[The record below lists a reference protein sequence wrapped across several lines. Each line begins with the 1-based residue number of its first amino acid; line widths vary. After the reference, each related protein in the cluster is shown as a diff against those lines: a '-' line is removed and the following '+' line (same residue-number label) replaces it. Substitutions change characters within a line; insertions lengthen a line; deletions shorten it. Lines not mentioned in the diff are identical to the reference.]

1 MSNWSGDDVD
11 FEGEIEERKTRT
23 NITEEYLFECKQQG
37 VFPVSCVVED
47 LLQRQWLDCNNRGL
61 QTGDAVSI
69 SKVIGKCSYITGINM
84 EGNSSFGDVGVHS
97 LVMAINPKNA
107 RDTIVRLNLSDTG
120 LGRATK
126 SAGLKIQILEAIM
139 HMPKLVDLDLSENN
153 IGDDGMKYLFD
164 KAWVNDIYRLRLS
177 NIGMTCQ
184 SAEYA
189 AQMIDEHPL
198 YEYDISWNNFG
209 PKGMSSLLDY
219 VNSKLVRMQD
229 EMRLLNVSH
238 CGATDACC
246 HNFQEFFRNRLFP
259 NCHIIFYPNRISG
272 DVVDELCFLEYLN
285 MGTDEFQPIF
295 YDDVPFG
302 GLHEGHIGWPSRKR
316 RHTRRC
322 QGNCHRGCFRTHEE
336 VVTVA
341 GDKKCHGHCL
351 EHCTQNTSG
360 SRNCHDCV
368 GEQQLVEDPK
378 KKKMVKI
385 EKSVDTKTKLRK
397 KGKEPA
403 GTGED
408 EKPIDKFPHKPC
420 KFKDCSGECHAI
432 KSTESATALCENSE
446 FVEGDVLFQKWI
458 GQEHKKLGKIKSI
471 PSFGNIGFFQK
482 PTSNNFQKNQRR
494 GGRVK

>member
-1 MSNWSGDDVD
+1 MSNWSEDDVD
-11 FEGEIEERKTRT
+11 IEEDVEEKKTT
-23 NITEEYLFECKQQG
+23 TKILEEYLFECKQQG

-47 LLQRQWLDCNNRGL
+47 LFQRQWLDCNNRGL

-69 SKVIGKCSYITGINM
+69 SKVIGKCSCITGINM
-84 EGNSSFGDVGVHS
+84 EGNSSFGDIGVHS
-97 LVMAINPKNA
+97 LVTAINPKDA

-120 LGRATK
+120 IGRTTK
-126 SAGLKIQILEAIM
+126 LAGLKIQVLEAIM

-153 IGDDGMKYLFD
+153 IGDDGIKYLYD

-184 SAEYA
+184 SAKYA
-189 AQMIDEHPL
+189 AQMIEEHPL

-229 EMRLLNVSH
+229 EMRLFNVSH
-238 CGATDACC
+238 CGATDICSR
-246 HNFQEFFRNRLFP
+246 NFQEFFRNRLFP

-285 MGTDEFQPIF
+285 MGTDDFLPIF

-302 GLHEGHIGWPSRKR
+302 GLHEGHIGWPLRKR

-336 VVTVA
+336 VVAVSA
-341 GDKKCHGHCL
+341 DKKCHGHCL
-351 EHCTQNTSG
+351 EHCTENTDG
-360 SRNCHDCV
+360 SRNCHDCI

-378 KKKMVKI
+378 KMGKI
-385 EKSVDTKTKLRK
+385 EKPDAPKAKSGK
-397 KGKEPA
+397 KSNKETA
-403 GTGED
+403 ETD
-408 EKPIDKFPHKPC
+408 EAERPIDPFPHKPC
-420 KFKDCSGECHAI
+420 KFKDCTGECHAI
-432 KSTESATALCENSE
+432 KSTESASALCENSE
-446 FVEGDVLFQKWI
+446 FAEGELLFQRWI
-458 GQEHKKLGKIKSI
+458 AQEHKQLGKNKMI
-471 PSFGNIGFFQK
+471 PSFGTIGFFQK
-482 PTSNNFQKNQRR
+482 ATSNNTQKNQSRR
-494 GGRVK
+494 GRVK